1 MSSWTSVR
9 RVYVYVQE
17 RKKMVYVLDIMVCET
32 CAWPWSLQH
41 WVNIPYMCLSMGL
54 MCVMSFITCV
64 LLTFILRRRQT
75 QSFTHMHTV
84 SIITAIM
91 GCQQKFIIFLSVSYL
106 LHVFASLHYLSV
118 CLHRSI
124 WAYIMCMLACCQSRC
139 KRPSASLLHEFTDS
153 WPAEKCLCVCD
164 RVNTGAN
171 SGEMD
176 EQRDEWRHGK
186 ERFILLCH
194 SYGTDYIHSPE

>member
-1 MSSWTSVR
+1 MSGECL
-9 RVYVYVQE
+9 YVYE
-17 RKKMVYVLDIMVCET
+17 RKKVYVLDVMVWET

-64 LLTFILRRRQT
+64 IDLHPAKT
-75 QSFTHMHTV
+75 SD
-84 SIITAIM
+84 SIIHTHAHSLHHNCDY
-91 GCQQKFIIFLSVSYL
+91 GLPTELKFIIFLSVSYR

-139 KRPSASLLHEFTDS
+139 RRPSASLLHEFTDS
-153 WPAEKCLCVCD
+153 RPAEKCLCVCD

-176 EQRDEWRHGK
+176 EQSDEWRHGK